1 LFLIA
6 TAGLLGACAGGGHPR
21 SGRAPPPVLTPAEQ
35 VRITELS
42 FAQAMAHQ
50 DFAAFMGHV
59 SNNAIFFGGR
69 SIERGPA
76 EVAAAWKPLFD
87 ATEPPFEWAPDV
99 VEVLKSGDLALSSG
113 DVTIHGKVVGRYNSI
128 WRLEAPNTWRIVF
141 DKGEMICAPGKP

>member
-1 LFLIA
+1 MCI
-6 TAGLLGACAGGGHPR
+6 R
-21 SGRAPPPVLTPAEQ
+21 DR
-35 VRITELS
+35 RITELS

-113 DVTIHGKVVGRYNSI
+113 DVTIHGKVEMCIRDSFWRAAVASRSGNGGLPANSS
-128 WRLEAPNTWRIVF
+128 
-141 DKGEMICAPGKP
+141 